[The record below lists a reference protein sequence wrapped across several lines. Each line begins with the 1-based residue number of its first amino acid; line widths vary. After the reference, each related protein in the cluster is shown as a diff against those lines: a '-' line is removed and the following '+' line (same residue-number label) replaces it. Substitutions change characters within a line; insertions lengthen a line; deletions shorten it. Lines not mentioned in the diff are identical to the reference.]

1 MSDTPR
7 RPSAFPIA
15 PEAVKAAGND
25 KEQGRSAPEAAVPRN
40 PRAAPVEMAVAVPVE
55 QDIFDVPDIAEAVP
69 PPASAPRNKRSLASR
84 ILLGAA
90 GILVSLGVGL
100 WIDNLVRSLFERT
113 PWLGW
118 LAAGVAA
125 IGAIALLV
133 VLAREIRA
141 IARLAGVEKMQK
153 RALDALARNDPK
165 AARAVVDELSAFVA
179 SRPETAAGRR
189 ALEELRGDVIDGA
202 DLVRLAETEILA
214 PLDARARI
222 MVLDAAKRVSLVTAV
237 SPRAIVDI
245 AYVAFESARLIRR
258 LSELY
263 GGRPGTLGFFRLARG
278 VLAHLAITGSIALG
292 DGFVQ
297 QILGHGLAAR
307 LSAKLG
313 EGVVNGMLT
322 ARIGLAAMDTTR
334 PLPFQALKRP
344 GMSDFLS
351 ALTSF
356 ASKETRT
363 KTQEEAQG

>member
-1 MSDTPR
+1 MSSTPR
-7 RPSAFPIA
+7 KPSAFPIS
-15 PEAVKAAGND
+15 PEAVEAEGNSKAQD
-25 KEQGRSAPEAAVPRN
+25 RPAPVAAAPRK

-55 QDIFDVPDIAEAVP
+55 QDVFDVPDIAEAVP
-69 PPASAPRNKRSLASR
+69 PPATAPRKRPLASR

-90 GILVSLGVGL
+90 GVLVSLGVGL
-100 WIDNLVRSLFERT
+100 WIDNLVRSLFERA

-125 IGAIALLV
+125 IGAIALFI
-133 VLAREIRA
+133 VLAREFRA
-141 IARLAGVEKMQK
+141 IARLAEVEKMQK

-165 AARAVVDELSAFVA
+165 AARAVVDELSTFVA
-179 SRPETAAGRR
+179 SKPETAAGRR
-189 ALEELRGDVIDGA
+189 ALDGLRGEIIDGA

-214 PLDARARI
+214 PLDARAKI

-237 SPRAIVDI
+237 SPRAVVDI

-278 VLAHLAITGSIALG
+278 VLAHLAITGSMAIG

-297 QILGHGLAAR
+297 QILGHGVAAR

-322 ARIGLAAMDTTR
+322 ARIGLAAIDTTR

-344 GMSDFLS
+344 GMGDFLS

-356 ASKETRT
+356 AGKESRA
-363 KTQEEAQG
+363 KTQEGAQG